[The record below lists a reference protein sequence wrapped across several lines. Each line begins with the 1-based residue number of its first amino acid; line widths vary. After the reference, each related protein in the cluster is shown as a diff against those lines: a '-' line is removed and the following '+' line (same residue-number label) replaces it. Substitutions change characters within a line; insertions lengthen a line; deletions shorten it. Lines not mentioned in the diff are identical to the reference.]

1 VDALQQAQ
9 QQREQSRLGDVQQL
23 SLQLL
28 ALQGEVEKVAKK
40 NETEQKAAKS
50 EPRPAT
56 RKKNDVSSTAATSR
70 TRSVAR
76 GGVSE
81 PPSKPA
87 VEERN

>member
-1 VDALQQAQ
+1 LQQAQ
-9 QQREQSRLGDVQQL
+9 QQHENSRLGDVQRL
-23 SLQLL
+23 SLQLM

-40 NETEQKAAKS
+40 NETEQKAVKS

-56 RKKNDVSSTAATSR
+56 RKKNDVSSTAASSR

-76 GGVSE
+76 DGASE
-81 PPSKPA
+81 PSSKPA